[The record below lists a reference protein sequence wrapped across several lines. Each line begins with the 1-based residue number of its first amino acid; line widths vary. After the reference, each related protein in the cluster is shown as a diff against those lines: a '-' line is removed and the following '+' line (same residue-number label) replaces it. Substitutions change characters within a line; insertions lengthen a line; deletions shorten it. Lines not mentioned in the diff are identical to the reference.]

1 MILQKKIP
9 FIRFIFY
16 FGMALMIAAIPLS
29 RYFMSVAQ
37 FVLTGFFLLEG
48 MNMSTVT
55 GKFRE
60 KSSPTSFLM
69 LLPEFLKEMFLNMI
83 RKFGL
88 FFRHRQAL
96 LFSSIMLMFVIG
108 LTYTTD
114 FHYALKDLR
123 TKLPLFL
130 LPLFI
135 STSQGVNKKEFRTL
149 MLIYIAAVTVGSLYS
164 TYLWFSQPITD
175 TRDLS
180 PFISH
185 IRLSLNVCL
194 AFFTLW
200 YFIYYVDHKPVLR
213 KIPFIILL
221 VWIGAFLFIL
231 RTRTGIMAFFITLPF
246 LFFLYVLKLRQQSVK
261 YAFLS
266 AGLIL
271 PLALVTYFGIETGR
285 YLHIQPID
293 LKKLDQFTPRGNP
306 YTFDTT
312 LGIEDG
318 HYVGVYLCIPELRE
332 SWNQRST
339 IKFDSTDRKGQM
351 IRYTLIRYLASRGY
365 RKDADGVKKL
375 TDKEIRFIEDGIA
388 NINYLKRWHPKTL
401 VSESVM
407 AWQAYKKNKS
417 VVGYSSLERLELWKT
432 AVRLIRKHPLIGV
445 GTGDLKVSFK
455 NELTLMDSP
464 LQTAKEGLFSSHN
477 QFLNILVLFGVAG
490 LGWFLFAI
498 IYPAVRT
505 EGFQDYFFLIF
516 LILSLVSM
524 LTDDT
529 LKSQDGVTFFAFF
542 YSFFL
547 FGRNDKVAI

>member
-1 MILQKKIP
+1 MIPPKKIP
-9 FIRFIFY
+9 FTRFIFY

-37 FVLTGFFLLEG
+37 FVLTGFFLLDG
-48 MNMSTVT
+48 MNMDTVT
-55 GKFRE
+55 GKFRG
-60 KSSPTSFLM
+60 KSLPTRFLI
-69 LLPEFLKEMFLNMI
+69 LLPEFLKEMFRNII
-83 RKFGL
+83 RKFGV

-108 LTYTTD
+108 LAYTTD
-114 FHYALKDLR
+114 FHYAFKDLR

-135 STSQGVNKKEFRTL
+135 STSEEVNKKEFRAL
-149 MLIYIAAVTVGSLYS
+149 MLIFITAVTVSSFYS
-164 TYLWFSQPITD
+164 TYLWFTKPITD

-200 YFIYYVDHKPVLR
+200 YFIYYEEHRPWLK

-231 RTRTGIMAFFITLPF
+231 RARTGIMAFFITWPF
-246 LFFLYVLKLRQQSVK
+246 LFFLYVLKLRKQSVK
-261 YAFLS
+261 YAFLT
-266 AGLIL
+266 AGIIL
-271 PLALVTYFGIETGR
+271 PIALVTYFGIEAEH
-285 YLHIQPID
+285 YLHTKPVD

-312 LGIEDG
+312 LSVEDG
-318 HYVGVYLCIPELRE
+318 HYVGLYICLPELRA

-351 IRYTLIRYLASRGY
+351 IRYTIIRYLASKGY

-375 TDKEIRFIEDGIA
+375 TNKEIRFIEEGIA
-388 NINYLKRWHPKTL
+388 NINYLKRWHPRTL

-407 AWQAYKKNKS
+407 AWQAYKKNES

-445 GTGDLKVSFK
+445 GTGDLKMSFK
-455 NELTLMDSP
+455 NELTLMHSP
-464 LQTAKEGLFSSHN
+464 LQNAKEGLFSSHN
-477 QFLNILVLFGVAG
+477 QFLNILVLFGVVG
-490 LGWFLFAI
+490 LGWFLLAI
-498 IYPAVRT
+498 IYPAIRT
-505 EGFQDYFFLIF
+505 NGFRDYFFLIF

-547 FGRNDKVAI
+547 FGRKNKVTI